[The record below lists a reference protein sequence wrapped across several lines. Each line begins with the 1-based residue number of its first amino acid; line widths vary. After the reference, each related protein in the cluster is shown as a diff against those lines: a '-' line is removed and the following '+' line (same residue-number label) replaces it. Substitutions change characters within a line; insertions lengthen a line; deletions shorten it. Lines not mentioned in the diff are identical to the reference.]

1 MRSLQNRPLK
11 RRIEVVFILAIACF
25 SALAL
30 RLTWIQGIRQ
40 KHFTQLADRI
50 HVRRIP
56 APAERG
62 IVRDRKLRE
71 LAANIQAADISA
83 NPRIVTDRGQAVQAV
98 IQLVGGNAELYQRRL
113 SQPKPFVYLA
123 RGVPREKG
131 QQLVSQGIPGLE
143 VRGAPKRV
151 HPFGPL
157 AAHVLGYTDTDGI
170 GLEGIE
176 LAQDR
181 VLRGRDGHIVAEVD
195 ATQHP
200 IPDTEREAVHPVD
213 GKDVVLTLDANIQQF
228 AEDALARVAEVEHPE
243 GATAIVMDVRTGEI
257 LAMANLPTYDPNTR
271 GSAPPENRRNRA
283 ITDLY
288 EPGST
293 FKPITASAM
302 LEAGLNTSIYC
313 PGTMGVGRRTI
324 HCAHGEAHGQQDL
337 LGVIEHSCNVGAG
350 TWGLRLGPERLYQT
364 VKRFGFLGPTR
375 VELRGEAVGGLA
387 KPDKWAPMKT
397 ANVAFGQGVVVT
409 PVQMLRA
416 YAAIANDGVLLSP
429 SILRSIGGVRHAPAM
444 QPRRVMSSAHAAKLR
459 EALTLVVTGGTG
471 KAAKIAN
478 YSVAGKTGTAQL
490 ARNGHYVHGAY
501 VSSFI
506 GFIPAGSAG
515 DGQEAAKGAAET
527 HAPAPAAND
536 ASRPIARPRIAIL
549 VAVTWPKAH
558 QYGATVAGP
567 AFREIA
573 RQTMN
578 YLEIPPDAPGDSRDG
593 SRLGAGGQGQQTA
606 SRDFSVSAA
615 QDIVRPDE

>member
-71 LAANIQAADISA
+71 LAANVQAADISA

-98 IQLVGGNAELYQRRL
+98 LQLVGGNAELYQRRL

-176 LAQDR
+176 LAQDK

-228 AEDALARVAEVEHPE
+228 AEDALARVAEEEHPE

-271 GSAPPENRRNRA
+271 GSVPPENRRNRA

-313 PGTMGVGRRTI
+313 PGTMAVGRRTI

-337 LGVIEHSCNVGAG
+337 LGVIQHSCNVGAG

-364 VKRFGFLGPTR
+364 VKRFGFLGSTR

-409 PVQMLRA
+409 PLQMLRA

-429 SILRSIGGVRHAPAM
+429 GILRSIGGVRHAPAM
-444 QPRRVMSSAHAAKLR
+444 QPRRVMSSDHAAKLR

-515 DGQEAAKGAAET
+515 DGQEAAKSAAET

-558 QYGATVAGP
+558 QYGATVAAP

-578 YLEIPPDAPGDSRDG
+578 YMEIPPDAPGDSRDG
-593 SRLGAGGQGQQTA
+593 SRPGVGGQGQQVA
-606 SRDFSVSAA
+606 SRDFSVPPVR
-615 QDIVRPDE
+615 DGVRPDE